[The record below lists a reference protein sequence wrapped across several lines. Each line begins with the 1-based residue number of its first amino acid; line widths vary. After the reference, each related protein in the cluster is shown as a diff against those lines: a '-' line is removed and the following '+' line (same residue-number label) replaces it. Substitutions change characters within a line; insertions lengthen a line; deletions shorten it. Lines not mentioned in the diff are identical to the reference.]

1 MAYRILINVSLFLKM
16 TTSSLK
22 MKTHSVATIRLTDTD
37 DGATAFCQ
45 AGGLALRGATQRAE
59 SVPFVLSRQLI
70 AKFQEAR
77 TDYMMAYVGA
87 AVLGLVALAVLIFF
101 VILWRRLAASK
112 LHVIQQH
119 EARPAQVRFLESNWW

>member
-1 MAYRILINVSLFLKM
+1 MAL
-16 TTSSLK
+16 
-22 MKTHSVATIRLTDTD
+22 IRLTDTD

-45 AGGLALRGATQRAE
+45 AGGVALRGATQRAE

-87 AVLGLVALAVLIFF
+87 AVLGFIALLILIVF
-101 VILWRRLAASK
+101 VVLWRRSASSK

-119 EARPAQVRFLESNWW
+119 EARPAQVNVR

>member
-1 MAYRILINVSLFLKM
+1 MPFLNNPRFFH
-16 TTSSLK
+16 SSLK
-22 MKTHSVATIRLTDTD
+22 VRTKSVAVIRLTDTD

-45 AGGLALRGATQRAE
+45 AGGVALRGATQRAE
-59 SVPFVLSRQLI
+59 SVPFVLSRPLI

-87 AVLGLVALAVLIFF
+87 AALGLVALVVLIVF
-101 VILWRRLAASK
+101 VIMWRRSAASK

-119 EARPAQVRFLESNWW
+119 EARPAQVGNQ